1 LFTFAIVSK
10 FQEGVA
16 GLWKD
21 IVNVDLLPWVHKN
34 NEKLPVGE
42 DRRLIR
48 KAPRTSLLLRKP
60 ALPAAEVGKSSVAT
74 VNIWRKLVV
83 KVDRISDGE
92 RPQGVTL
99 RRQTATVDRA
109 TAK

>member
-1 LFTFAIVSK
+1 MTSGFRLVLSGKPTHFRAAPRTLRLFTFTIVSK

-21 IVNVDLLPWVHKN
+21 TVNVDLLPWVHKN

-60 ALPAAEVGKSSVAT
+60 ASPAAEVGKSSVAT

-83 KVDRISDGE
+83 KVDRI
-92 RPQGVTL
+92 
-99 RRQTATVDRA
+99 
-109 TAK
+109 